1 MMERSEPVSPPAHL
15 SAGWGLNLTARRR
28 KRMFCCRLLRLI
40 TPFLALGGRNWP
52 NAAGARSIGLLTA
65 MPWLEPGW
73 PGWLEMPE
81 RDAATT
87 GAEEPLMRQ
96 PAPAT
101 PAITSQPGRTSS
113 QQPEGLVSRA
123 GKRNRVT
130 TQPERVPSQQPAQP
144 LMALALV
151 SPFSRKLRVPELSSK
166 TPLAPVVNLLRT
178 KRVHLNVYTGSFPQ
192 PRIFLQ
198 NLSPHS
204 GLAKLADKMPVPGTR
219 AMDKQVNAGTKG
231 EEAAAGTL
239 LVSGRPYG
247 SMPPVFPDKTPLRDS
262 PGSFRGHTHS
272 VRALGAA
279 PNTGSPAGFRGLTTG
294 TLPVAFYLPVIPAA
308 PGRRS
313 GQTELLFQ
321 NPPQAGDRK
330 EMPPLSDPGLHG
342 GPSTFGTGPVS
353 LQGLSLVMETIR
365 HTMKRQVA
373 EAIREREVA
382 KSIASNR
389 AKAIDM
395 TTAEN
400 HVSDNLVRLFM
411 QKMQKLAE
419 EERFRLGLLR

>member
-28 KRMFCCRLLRLI
+28 KRVFCCWLLRLI

-52 NAAGARSIGLLTA
+52 QAAGARSIGLLTA
-65 MPWLEPGW
+65 MPWLE

-87 GAEEPLMRQ
+87 GAEEPLMRP

-101 PAITSQPGRTSS
+101 PAITSQP
-113 QQPEGLVSRA
+113 
-123 GKRNRVT
+123 
-130 TQPERVPSQQPAQP
+130 ERLPSQQTAQP

-178 KRVHLNVYTGSFPQ
+178 KRVHSNVYTGTFPQ

-204 GLAKLADKMPVPGTR
+204 GLARLADKLPVPGTR
-219 AMDKQVNAGTKG
+219 AMDKQVIVGTKG
-231 EEAAAGTL
+231 EEVAAGTL

-262 PGSFRGHTHS
+262 PGSFRWHTHS

-279 PNTGSPAGFRGLTTG
+279 PNAGSPAGFRGLTPG
-294 TLPVAFYLPVIPAA
+294 TLPVAFYRPVIPAA
-308 PGRRS
+308 PGRRA

-321 NPPQAGDRK
+321 SPPPAGGRK
-330 EMPPLSDPGLHG
+330 EIPPLSEPGLYG
-342 GPSTFGTGPVS
+342 GPSTLATGPVS

-373 EAIREREVA
+373 EAIREREEA

-400 HVSDNLVRLFM
+400 LVSDNLVRLFM
-411 QKMQKLAE
+411 QKIQKLAE